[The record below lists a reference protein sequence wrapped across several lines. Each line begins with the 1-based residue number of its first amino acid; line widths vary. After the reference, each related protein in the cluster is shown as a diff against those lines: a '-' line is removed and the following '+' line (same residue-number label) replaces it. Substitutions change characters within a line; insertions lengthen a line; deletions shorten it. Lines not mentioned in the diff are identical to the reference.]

1 MTRRQAELDS
11 NKFGRRQT
19 EKMIPL
25 ESKIKLQKELKAK
38 IMSANVSILGDLG
51 RAPET
56 RTNPDGTLVAN
67 FSIASN
73 TTRSTPDGSVKKTDW
88 FRVTAL
94 GRQAETLAKYA
105 KKGNRLLVQGKL
117 TFNPWLDREGAP
129 QVSAD
134 LLLQDFQFVGGAP
147 EDGNGDGKS
156 ATDVPEHS
164 VETEVVAGDVQE
176 IEDQTLS
183 Y

>member
-1 MTRRQAELDS
+1 
-11 NKFGRRQT
+11 
-19 EKMIPL
+19 
-25 ESKIKLQKELKAK
+25 
-38 IMSANVSILGDLG
+38 MSANVSILGNLG

-56 RTNPDGTLVAN
+56 RTTPEGTFVAN

-73 TTRSTPDGSVKKTDW
+73 TTRSTPEGTVKKTDW
-88 FRVTAL
+88 FRVTVL
-94 GRQAETLAKYA
+94 GKQAETLAKYA

-134 LLLQDFQFVGGAP
+134 LLLQDFQFVGGSP
-147 EDGNGDGKS
+147 EDSNNGDEKS
-156 ATDVPEHS
+156 ASESAEHS
-164 VETEVVAGDVQE
+164 VETKVAAGDVQE
-176 IEDQTLS
+176 IADQTLS

>member
-1 MTRRQAELDS
+1 
-11 NKFGRRQT
+11 
-19 EKMIPL
+19 
-25 ESKIKLQKELKAK
+25 
-38 IMSANVSILGDLG
+38 MSTSISILGNTG
-51 RAPET
+51 REVELRYTPQGI
-56 RTNPDGTLVAN
+56 PVAS

-73 TTRSTPDGSVKKTDW
+73 TTRSTPEGTVKKTDW

-105 KKGNRLLVQGKL
+105 RKGNRLLVQGKL

-134 LLLQDFQFVGGAP
+134 LLLQDFQFVGGDAP
-147 EDGNGDGKS
+147 EDSNGGGKS
-156 ATDVPEHS
+156 ASESDEHS
-164 VETEVVAGDVQE
+164 VETDIAAGDVQE
-176 IEDQTLS
+176 IVDQTLS

>member
-1 MTRRQAELDS
+1 
-11 NKFGRRQT
+11 
-19 EKMIPL
+19 
-25 ESKIKLQKELKAK
+25 
-38 IMSANVSILGDLG
+38 MSANVSILGNLG

-56 RTNPDGTLVAN
+56 RTTPDGTFVAN

-73 TTRSTPDGSVKKTDW
+73 TTRSTPEGTVKKTDW

-105 KKGNRLLVQGKL
+105 RKGNRLLVQGKL

-134 LLLQDFQFVGGAP
+134 LLLQDFQFVGGQER
-147 EDGNGDGKS
+147 EDENGGAIQK
-156 ATDVPEHS
+156 AEEYS
-164 VETEVVAGDVQE
+164 VETDTLSDVQE
-176 IEDQTLS
+176 VVNQSLD

>member
-1 MTRRQAELDS
+1 
-11 NKFGRRQT
+11 
-19 EKMIPL
+19 
-25 ESKIKLQKELKAK
+25 
-38 IMSANVSILGDLG
+38 MSANVSILGNLG

-56 RTNPDGTLVAN
+56 RTTPDGTFVAN

-73 TTRSTPDGSVKKTDW
+73 TTRSTPEGTVKKTDW

-94 GRQAETLAKYA
+94 GKQAETLAKYA

-134 LLLQDFQFVGGAP
+134 LLLQDFQFVGGEAP
-147 EDGNGDGKS
+147 ENNNGDGDKLAS
-156 ATDVPEHS
+156 DASEHS
-164 VETEVVAGDVQE
+164 VETEILGDVQE
-176 IEDQTLS
+176 IVDQTLT

>member
-1 MTRRQAELDS
+1 
-11 NKFGRRQT
+11 
-19 EKMIPL
+19 
-25 ESKIKLQKELKAK
+25 
-38 IMSANVSILGDLG
+38 MSANVSILGNLG

-56 RTNPDGTLVAN
+56 RTTPDGTFVAN

-73 TTRSTPDGSVKKTDW
+73 TTRSTPQGTVKKTDW

-94 GRQAETLAKYA
+94 GKQAETLAKYA

-147 EDGNGDGKS
+147 EDSNSSGTEKS
-156 ATDVPEHS
+156 ASESAEHS
-164 VETEVVAGDVQE
+164 VEIEIAAGALQ
-176 IEDQTLS
+176 ISWPSPLNCW
-183 Y
+183 

>member
-1 MTRRQAELDS
+1 
-11 NKFGRRQT
+11 
-19 EKMIPL
+19 
-25 ESKIKLQKELKAK
+25 
-38 IMSANVSILGDLG
+38 MSANVSILGNLG

-56 RTNPDGTLVAN
+56 RTTPDGTFVAN

-73 TTRSTPDGSVKKTDW
+73 TTRSSPQGTVKKTDW

-94 GRQAETLAKYA
+94 GKQAETLAKYA

-134 LLLQDFQFVGGAP
+134 LLLQDFQFVGGNAL
-147 EDGNGDGKS
+147 EDSNGGDKS
-156 ATDVPEHS
+156 AIDVAEHS
-164 VETEVVAGDVQE
+164 VETEIAGGDVQE
-176 IEDQTLS
+176 IADQTLS